1 MDNVLYQ
8 CYKHLRIGFEIHPDA
23 KRAEEFLNHTAYG
36 MFSDA
41 DEFYI
46 RFELQENGAD
56 ELDLRDEFGDT
67 IVDEVKHAI
76 CAT

>member
-1 MDNVLYQ
+1 MDHVLYQ
-8 CYKHLRIGFEIHPDA
+8 SYKHLRMGYEMHPDG
-23 KRAEEFLNHTAYG
+23 KQAEIFLNHTAHG

-56 ELDLRDEFGDT
+56 ELDLRDEFGNT

-76 CAT
+76 CAS